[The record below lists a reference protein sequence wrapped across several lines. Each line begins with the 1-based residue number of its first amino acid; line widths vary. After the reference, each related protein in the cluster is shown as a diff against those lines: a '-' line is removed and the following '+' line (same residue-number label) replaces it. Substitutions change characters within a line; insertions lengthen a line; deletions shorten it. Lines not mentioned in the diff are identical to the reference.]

1 MSQLIDIIPSMEDDL
16 PETLYDPEYQG
27 NMYLIEAA
35 MRETGAR
42 PGKSLQNRS
51 PYDTKLLELIN
62 SVPIL

>member
-1 MSQLIDIIPSMEDDL
+1 MSQLIDIIPSMEDEL

-42 PGKSLQNRS
+42 LGKSLQNRS